1 MEEITSF
8 LSENS
13 VFNVDSLIKFV
24 YSKMKNKSYHHR
36 IHYRNYDEN
45 LIQLYT
51 ESSQE
56 HTKWPIFNACRSIV
70 IDKLQ
75 NKIISY
81 SHPNIE
87 YLEYEVAKQY
97 LQESANQKFTE
108 SHEGTLISIFHHNNK
123 WYYGTRRQLDMY
135 MTNNISYGKKS
146 ELSHG
151 EMFEDA
157 LSKLEI
163 TIDEFESSL
172 TIGNFGSLDAG
183 PAAMRYTEARLA
195 SAAMAM
201 VAEADE
207 DTVDFGANYDGQLSE
222 PLVLPAAYPNL
233 LVNGGSGIAV
243 GMATNMA
250 PHNLGEVIAA
260 TKFLIENPAATVKQL
275 MNYVPGPDFPTG
287 GEIVGLE
294 GVREAYATG
303 KGSFK
308 VRASVEIEK
317 VTSRK
322 MGIVIKE
329 LPFTIGPEK
338 VVERIAALVKNKKI
352 QGISDIIDL
361 TDGQTGTN
369 VVIEIKN
376 GFEPEAVLEQ
386 LYALT
391 PMEDAFSINAVALVK
406 GKPQTLGLKE
416 LLKVFIEHR
425 IEVVRRRSEFRKA
438 KAQSRLT
445 LVDGLL
451 KAIIDIDKVIKIIRA
466 SDDAAQAKDKLIKD
480 FKLNDEQATYILDM
494 PLRRLTKMSKL
505 ELETEQK
512 QLKETIAELT
522 KLLKS
527 EDAIKAQVSAELTAI
542 SKSFAT
548 PRKTRIGAA

>member
-1 MEEITSF
+1 MATTPTKSKVKKATGPKPGEYPGKIVDIDVSKEVSESF
-8 LSENS
+8 LEYAYS
-13 VFNVDSLIKFV
+13 VI
-24 YSKMKNKSYHHR
+24 YSRALPDARDGLKPVHRRILHQMADMGLRPERGHVKSAR
-36 IHYRNYDEN
+36 VVGE
-45 LIQLYT
+45 
-51 ESSQE
+51 
-56 HTKWPIFNACRSIV
+56 V
-70 IDKLQ
+70 MGKL
-75 NKIISY
+75 
-81 SHPNIE
+81 HP
-87 YLEYEVAKQY
+87 
-97 LQESANQKFTE
+97 
-108 SHEGTLISIFHHNNK
+108 
-123 WYYGTRRQLDMY
+123 
-135 MTNNISYGKKS
+135 
-146 ELSHG
+146 HG
-151 EMFEDA
+151 DGAIYDA
-157 LSKLEI
+157 LVRMAQSFSMRLPL
-163 TIDEFESSL
+163 IDGH
-172 TIGNFGSLDAG
+172 GNFGSLDAG

-195 SAAMAM
+195 TAAMAM

-207 DTVDFGANYDGQLSE
+207 DTVDFGPNYDGQLSE

-260 TKFLIENPAATVKQL
+260 TKFLIENPSATLKQL
-275 MNYVPGPDFPTG
+275 MKYIPGPDFPTG
-287 GEIVGLE
+287 GELVGLE

-303 KGSFK
+303 KGTFK
-308 VRASVEIEK
+308 VRASVEVEK
-317 VTSRK
+317 VSSRK

-338 VVERIAALVKNKKI
+338 VVERIAALVKSKKI

-369 VVIEIKN
+369 VVIELKN
-376 GFEPEAVLEQ
+376 GFEAVKVLEQ

-391 PMEDAFSINAVALVK
+391 PMEDGFSINAVALVK
-406 GKPQTLGLKE
+406 GRPQTLGLKE

-425 IEVVRRRSEFRKA
+425 IEVERRRSEFRKG

-451 KAIIDIDKVIKIIRA
+451 KAIIDIDKVIKIIRS
-466 SDDAAQAKDKLIKD
+466 SDDVATAKEKLIKE
-480 FKLNDEQATYILDM
+480 FKLNDEQVTYILDM

-512 QLKETIAELT
+512 ELKSLIAELT

-527 EDAIKAQVSAELTAI
+527 EDAIKLQVSDELTAVA
-542 SKSFAT
+542 KSFAT

>member
-1 MEEITSF
+1 MATTPTKSKVKKTTGPKPGEYPGKIVDIDVSKEVSESF
-8 LSENS
+8 LEYAYS
-13 VFNVDSLIKFV
+13 VI
-24 YSKMKNKSYHHR
+24 YSRALPDARDGLKPVHRRILHQMADMGLRPERGHVKSAR
-36 IHYRNYDEN
+36 VVGE
-45 LIQLYT
+45 
-51 ESSQE
+51 
-56 HTKWPIFNACRSIV
+56 V
-70 IDKLQ
+70 MGKL
-75 NKIISY
+75 
-81 SHPNIE
+81 HP
-87 YLEYEVAKQY
+87 
-97 LQESANQKFTE
+97 
-108 SHEGTLISIFHHNNK
+108 
-123 WYYGTRRQLDMY
+123 
-135 MTNNISYGKKS
+135 
-146 ELSHG
+146 HG
-151 EMFEDA
+151 DGAIYDA
-157 LSKLEI
+157 LVRMAQSFSMRLPL
-163 TIDEFESSL
+163 IDGH
-172 TIGNFGSLDAG
+172 GNFGSLDAG

-195 SAAMAM
+195 TAAMAM

-207 DTVDFGANYDGQLSE
+207 DTVDFGPNYDGQLSE

-260 TKFLIENPAATVKQL
+260 TKFLIENPSATLKQL
-275 MNYVPGPDFPTG
+275 MKYIPGPDFPTG
-287 GEIVGLE
+287 GELVGLE

-303 KGSFK
+303 KGTFK
-308 VRASVEIEK
+308 VRASVEVEK
-317 VTSRK
+317 VSSRK

-338 VVERIAALVKNKKI
+338 VVERIAALVKSKKI

-369 VVIEIKN
+369 VVIELKN
-376 GFEPEAVLEQ
+376 GFEAVKVLEQ

-391 PMEDAFSINAVALVK
+391 PMEDGFSINAVALVK
-406 GKPQTLGLKE
+406 GRPQTLGLKE

-425 IEVVRRRSEFRKA
+425 IEVVRRRSEFRKG

-451 KAIIDIDKVIKIIRA
+451 KAIIDIDKVITIIRS
-466 SDDAAQAKDKLIKD
+466 SDDAATAKEKLIKE
-480 FKLNDEQATYILDM
+480 FKLNDEQVTYILDM

-512 QLKETIAELT
+512 ELKSLIAELT

-527 EDAIKAQVSAELTAI
+527 DDAIKLQVSDELTAVA
-542 SKSFAT
+542 KSFAT
-548 PRKTRIGAA
+548 PRKTRIGVA

>member
-1 MEEITSF
+1 MADMGLRPERGH
-8 LSENS
+8 
-13 VFNVDSLIKFV
+13 V
-24 YSKMKNKSYHHR
+24 KSAR
-36 IHYRNYDEN
+36 VVGE
-45 LIQLYT
+45 
-51 ESSQE
+51 
-56 HTKWPIFNACRSIV
+56 V
-70 IDKLQ
+70 MGKL
-75 NKIISY
+75 
-81 SHPNIE
+81 HP
-87 YLEYEVAKQY
+87 
-97 LQESANQKFTE
+97 
-108 SHEGTLISIFHHNNK
+108 
-123 WYYGTRRQLDMY
+123 
-135 MTNNISYGKKS
+135 
-146 ELSHG
+146 HG
-151 EMFEDA
+151 DGAIYDA
-157 LSKLEI
+157 LVRMAQSFSMRLPL
-163 TIDEFESSL
+163 IDGH
-172 TIGNFGSLDAG
+172 GNFGSLDAG

-207 DTVDFGANYDGQLSE
+207 NTVDFGPNYDGQLSE

-260 TKFLIENPAATVKQL
+260 TKFLIENPSATVKQL
-275 MNYVPGPDFPTG
+275 MKFVPGPDFPTG
-287 GEIVGLE
+287 GELVGLD

-317 VTSRK
+317 VSSRK

-338 VVERIAALVKNKKI
+338 VVERIAALVKAKKI
-352 QGISDIIDL
+352 TGISDIIDL

-416 LLKVFIEHR
+416 LLKVFVEHR

-438 KAQSRLT
+438 KAQGRLT

-451 KAIIDIDKVIKIIRA
+451 KAIIDIDKVIKIIRG
-466 SDDAAQAKDKLIKD
+466 SDDAAAAKEKLMKD
-480 FKLNDEQATYILDM
+480 FKLNDEQTTYILDM

-512 QLKETIAELT
+512 ELKATIAELT

-527 EDAIKAQVSAELTAI
+527 EDAIKAQVSDELTAVG
-542 SKSFAT
+542 KSYAT
-548 PRKTRIGAA
+548 ARKTRIGAA

>member
-1 MEEITSF
+1 MG
-8 LSENS
+8 LP
-13 VFNVDSLIKFV
+13 LIDG
-24 YSKMKNKSYHHR
+24 H
-36 IHYRNYDEN
+36 
-45 LIQLYT
+45 
-51 ESSQE
+51 
-56 HTKWPIFNACRSIV
+56 
-70 IDKLQ
+70 
-75 NKIISY
+75 
-81 SHPNIE
+81 
-87 YLEYEVAKQY
+87 
-97 LQESANQKFTE
+97 
-108 SHEGTLISIFHHNNK
+108 
-123 WYYGTRRQLDMY
+123 
-135 MTNNISYGKKS
+135 
-146 ELSHG
+146 
-151 EMFEDA
+151 
-157 LSKLEI
+157 
-163 TIDEFESSL
+163 
-172 TIGNFGSLDAG
+172 GNFGSLDAG

-195 SAAMAM
+195 PAAMSM

-207 DTVDFGANYDGQLSE
+207 DTVDFGPNYDGQLSE
-222 PLVLPAAYPNL
+222 PVVLPAAYPNL

-260 TKFLIENPAATVKQL
+260 TKFLIENPTATIKQL
-275 MNYVPGPDFPTG
+275 MKFIPGPDFPTG
-287 GEIVGLE
+287 GEIVGLD

-317 VTSRK
+317 VSTRK

-329 LPFTIGPEK
+329 LPYTIGPEK
-338 VVERIAALVKNKKI
+338 VVERIAALVKAKKI

-361 TDGQTGTN
+361 SDGQTGTN

-376 GFEPEAVLEQ
+376 GFEPEEVLEK

-391 PMEDAFSINAVALVK
+391 PMEDAFAINAVALVK

-416 LLKVFIEHR
+416 LLRVFIDHR

-438 KAQSRLT
+438 KAESRLG

-451 KAIIDIDKVIKIIRA
+451 KAIIDIDKVIKIIRG
-466 SDDAAQAKDKLIKD
+466 SDDAAQAKEKLIKD

-494 PLRRLTKMSKL
+494 PLRRLTKMSKI

-512 QLKETIAELT
+512 ELKAVIAELT

-527 EDAIKAQVSAELTAI
+527 EDAIKAQVSDELTAVG
-542 SKSFAT
+542 KSFAIA
-548 PRKTRIGAA
+548 RRTRIGAA

>member
-1 MEEITSF
+1 MR
-8 LSENS
+8 LP
-13 VFNVDSLIKFV
+13 LIDG
-24 YSKMKNKSYHHR
+24 H
-36 IHYRNYDEN
+36 
-45 LIQLYT
+45 
-51 ESSQE
+51 
-56 HTKWPIFNACRSIV
+56 
-70 IDKLQ
+70 
-75 NKIISY
+75 
-81 SHPNIE
+81 
-87 YLEYEVAKQY
+87 
-97 LQESANQKFTE
+97 
-108 SHEGTLISIFHHNNK
+108 
-123 WYYGTRRQLDMY
+123 
-135 MTNNISYGKKS
+135 
-146 ELSHG
+146 
-151 EMFEDA
+151 
-157 LSKLEI
+157 
-163 TIDEFESSL
+163 
-172 TIGNFGSLDAG
+172 GNFGSLDAG

-195 SAAMAM
+195 TAAMAM

-207 DTVDFGANYDGQLSE
+207 DTVDFGPNYDGQLSE

-260 TKFLIENPAATVKQL
+260 TKFLIENPTATVKQL
-275 MNYVPGPDFPTG
+275 MKFVPGPDFPTG
-287 GEIVGLE
+287 GEIVGLD

-308 VRASVEIEK
+308 VRATVEIEK

-406 GKPQTLGLKE
+406 GKPQTLGIKE
-416 LLKVFIEHR
+416 LLRVFIDHR

-438 KAQSRLT
+438 KAEGRLT

-466 SDDAAQAKDKLIKD
+466 SDDASAAKEKLMKD
-480 FKLNDEQATYILDM
+480 FKLNEEQTTYILDM

-512 QLKETIAELT
+512 ELKATIAELT

-527 EDAIKAQVSAELTAI
+527 EDAIKAQVSDELTAVG
-542 SKSFAT
+542 KSFAT

>member
-1 MEEITSF
+1 MAKAPKAVLPKPGENPGRIIDIDVSQEMSESF
-8 LSENS
+8 LEYAYSVIYSRALPDARDGLKPVQRRILHQMSEMGLRPEKGHVKCARAVGEVMGKLHPHGDGAIYDAMVRMAQAFS
-13 VFNVDSLIKFV
+13 MRLPLIDG
-24 YSKMKNKSYHHR
+24 H
-36 IHYRNYDEN
+36 
-45 LIQLYT
+45 
-51 ESSQE
+51 
-56 HTKWPIFNACRSIV
+56 
-70 IDKLQ
+70 
-75 NKIISY
+75 
-81 SHPNIE
+81 
-87 YLEYEVAKQY
+87 
-97 LQESANQKFTE
+97 
-108 SHEGTLISIFHHNNK
+108 
-123 WYYGTRRQLDMY
+123 
-135 MTNNISYGKKS
+135 
-146 ELSHG
+146 
-151 EMFEDA
+151 
-157 LSKLEI
+157 
-163 TIDEFESSL
+163 
-172 TIGNFGSLDAG
+172 GNFGSLDAG

-207 DTVDFGANYDGQLSE
+207 NTVDFGPNYDGQLAE

-260 TKFLIENPAATVKQL
+260 TKFLIENPSATVKQL
-275 MNYVPGPDFPTG
+275 MKYVPGPDFPTG
-287 GEIVGLE
+287 GELVGLE

-317 VTSRK
+317 VSTRK

-338 VVERIAALVKNKKI
+338 VVERIAALVKAKKI

-438 KAQSRLT
+438 KAEARLT

-451 KAIIDIDKVIKIIRA
+451 KAIIDIDKVIKIIRG
-466 SDDAAQAKDKLIKD
+466 SDDAAAAKEKLMKD
-480 FKLNDEQATYILDM
+480 FKLNDEQTTYILDM

-512 QLKETIAELT
+512 ELKATIAELT

-527 EDAIKAQVSAELTAI
+527 EDAIKAQVSDELTAVG
-542 SKSFAT
+542 KSYAT
-548 PRKTRIGAA
+548 ARKTRIGAA

>member
-1 MEEITSF
+1 MADMGLRPERGH
-8 LSENS
+8 
-13 VFNVDSLIKFV
+13 V
-24 YSKMKNKSYHHR
+24 KSAR
-36 IHYRNYDEN
+36 VVGE
-45 LIQLYT
+45 
-51 ESSQE
+51 
-56 HTKWPIFNACRSIV
+56 V
-70 IDKLQ
+70 MGKL
-75 NKIISY
+75 
-81 SHPNIE
+81 HP
-87 YLEYEVAKQY
+87 
-97 LQESANQKFTE
+97 
-108 SHEGTLISIFHHNNK
+108 
-123 WYYGTRRQLDMY
+123 
-135 MTNNISYGKKS
+135 
-146 ELSHG
+146 HG
-151 EMFEDA
+151 DGAIYDA
-157 LSKLEI
+157 LVRMAQSFSMRLPL
-163 TIDEFESSL
+163 IDGH
-172 TIGNFGSLDAG
+172 GNFGSLDAG

-207 DTVDFGANYDGQLSE
+207 NTVDFGPNYDGQLAE

-260 TKFLIENPAATVKQL
+260 TNFLIENPSATVKQL
-275 MNYVPGPDFPTG
+275 MKFVPGPDFPTG
-287 GEIVGLE
+287 GELVGLD

-317 VTSRK
+317 VSTRK

-338 VVERIAALVKNKKI
+338 VVERIAALVKAKKI
-352 QGISDIIDL
+352 AGISDIIDL

-438 KAQSRLT
+438 KAEGRLT

-451 KAIIDIDKVIKIIRA
+451 KAIIDIDKVIKIIRG
-466 SDDAAQAKDKLIKD
+466 SDDATAAKEKLMKD
-480 FKLNDEQATYILDM
+480 FKLNDEQTTYILDM

-512 QLKETIAELT
+512 ELKSTIAELA

-527 EDAIKAQVSAELTAI
+527 EDAIKAQVSDELTAVG
-542 SKSFAT
+542 KSFAT

>member
-1 MEEITSF
+1 MADMGLRPERGH
-8 LSENS
+8 
-13 VFNVDSLIKFV
+13 V
-24 YSKMKNKSYHHR
+24 KSAR
-36 IHYRNYDEN
+36 VVGE
-45 LIQLYT
+45 
-51 ESSQE
+51 
-56 HTKWPIFNACRSIV
+56 V
-70 IDKLQ
+70 MGKL
-75 NKIISY
+75 
-81 SHPNIE
+81 HP
-87 YLEYEVAKQY
+87 
-97 LQESANQKFTE
+97 
-108 SHEGTLISIFHHNNK
+108 
-123 WYYGTRRQLDMY
+123 
-135 MTNNISYGKKS
+135 
-146 ELSHG
+146 HG
-151 EMFEDA
+151 DGAIYDA
-157 LSKLEI
+157 LVRMAQSFSMRLPL
-163 TIDEFESSL
+163 IDGH
-172 TIGNFGSLDAG
+172 GNFGSLDAG

-207 DTVDFGANYDGQLSE
+207 NTVDFGPNYDGQLAE

-260 TKFLIENPAATVKQL
+260 TKYLIENPTATVKQL
-275 MNYVPGPDFPTG
+275 MKFVPGPDFPTG
-287 GEIVGLE
+287 GELVGLD

-317 VTSRK
+317 VSTRK

-338 VVERIAALVKNKKI
+338 VVERIAALVKAKKI
-352 QGISDIIDL
+352 AGISDIIDL

-369 VVIEIKN
+369 VVIELKN

-438 KAQSRLT
+438 KAEGRLT

-451 KAIIDIDKVIKIIRA
+451 KAIIDIDKVIKIIRG
-466 SDDAAQAKDKLIKD
+466 SDDAAAAKEKLMKD
-480 FKLNDEQATYILDM
+480 FKLNDEQTTYILDM

-512 QLKETIAELT
+512 ELKSTIAELA

-527 EDAIKAQVSAELTAI
+527 EDAIKAQVSDELTAVG
-542 SKSFAT
+542 KSYAT
-548 PRKTRIGAA
+548 ARKTRIGAA

>member
-1 MEEITSF
+1 MG
-8 LSENS
+8 LP
-13 VFNVDSLIKFV
+13 LIDG
-24 YSKMKNKSYHHR
+24 H
-36 IHYRNYDEN
+36 
-45 LIQLYT
+45 
-51 ESSQE
+51 
-56 HTKWPIFNACRSIV
+56 
-70 IDKLQ
+70 
-75 NKIISY
+75 
-81 SHPNIE
+81 
-87 YLEYEVAKQY
+87 
-97 LQESANQKFTE
+97 
-108 SHEGTLISIFHHNNK
+108 
-123 WYYGTRRQLDMY
+123 
-135 MTNNISYGKKS
+135 
-146 ELSHG
+146 
-151 EMFEDA
+151 
-157 LSKLEI
+157 
-163 TIDEFESSL
+163 
-172 TIGNFGSLDAG
+172 GNFGSLDAG

-195 SAAMAM
+195 PAAMSM

-207 DTVDFGANYDGQLSE
+207 DTVDFGPNYDGQLSE
-222 PLVLPAAYPNL
+222 PVVLPAAYPNL

-260 TKFLIENPAATVKQL
+260 TKFLIENPTATVKQL
-275 MNYVPGPDFPTG
+275 MKFMPGPDFPTG
-287 GEIVGLE
+287 GEIVGLD

-329 LPFTIGPEK
+329 LPYTIGPEK
-338 VVERIAALVKNKKI
+338 VVERIAALVKAKKI

-361 TDGQTGTN
+361 SDGQTGTN

-376 GFEPEAVLEQ
+376 GFEPEEVLEK

-391 PMEDAFSINAVALVK
+391 PMEDAFAINAVALVK

-416 LLKVFIEHR
+416 LLRVFIDHR
-425 IEVVRRRSEFRKA
+425 IEVVRRRSEYRKA
-438 KAQSRLT
+438 KAEGRLG

-451 KAIIDIDKVIKIIRA
+451 KAIIDIDKVIKIIRS

-480 FKLNDEQATYILDM
+480 FKLNEEQATYILDM
-494 PLRRLTKMSKL
+494 PLRRLTKMSKI

-512 QLKETIAELT
+512 ELKAVIAELT

-527 EDAIKAQVSAELTAI
+527 EEAIKAQVSAELTAVG
-542 SKSFAT
+542 KSFAT
-548 PRKTRIGAA
+548 PRRTRIGAA

>member
-1 MEEITSF
+1 MADMGLRPERGH
-8 LSENS
+8 
-13 VFNVDSLIKFV
+13 V
-24 YSKMKNKSYHHR
+24 KSAR
-36 IHYRNYDEN
+36 VVGE
-45 LIQLYT
+45 
-51 ESSQE
+51 
-56 HTKWPIFNACRSIV
+56 V
-70 IDKLQ
+70 MGKL
-75 NKIISY
+75 
-81 SHPNIE
+81 HP
-87 YLEYEVAKQY
+87 
-97 LQESANQKFTE
+97 
-108 SHEGTLISIFHHNNK
+108 
-123 WYYGTRRQLDMY
+123 
-135 MTNNISYGKKS
+135 
-146 ELSHG
+146 HG
-151 EMFEDA
+151 DGAIYDA
-157 LSKLEI
+157 LVRMAQSFSMGLPL
-163 TIDEFESSL
+163 IDGH
-172 TIGNFGSLDAG
+172 GNFGSLDAG

-195 SAAMAM
+195 TAAMAM

-207 DTVDFGANYDGQLSE
+207 DTVDFGPNYDGQILE

-260 TKFLIENPAATVKQL
+260 TKHLIDNPKATINQL
-275 MNYVPGPDFPTG
+275 MKFVPGPDFPTG
-287 GEIVGLE
+287 GELVGLE

-308 VRASVEIEK
+308 VRATVEINK

-338 VVERIAALVKNKKI
+338 VVERIADLVKAKKI

-361 TDGQTGTN
+361 SDGQTGTN
-369 VVIEIKN
+369 VVIELKN
-376 GFEPEAVLEQ
+376 GFEPENVLEQ
-386 LYALT
+386 LFKLT

-416 LLKVFIEHR
+416 LLQVFIEHR

-438 KAQSRLT
+438 KAQARLT

-451 KAIIDIDKVIKIIRA
+451 KAIIDIDKVIKIIRS
-466 SDDAAQAKDKLIKD
+466 SDDASTAKESLIKG

-505 ELETEQK
+505 ELESEQK
-512 QLKETIAELT
+512 ELAKTIAALVA
-522 KLLKS
+522 LLKS
-527 EDAIKAQVSAELTAI
+527 EENIKKQVSDELTAVG
-542 SKSFAT
+542 KSFAI
-548 PRKTRIGAA
+548 PRRTRIGKA

>member
-1 MEEITSF
+1 MATTPTKSKVKKATGPKPGEYPGKIVDIDVSKEVSESF
-8 LSENS
+8 LEYAYS
-13 VFNVDSLIKFV
+13 VI
-24 YSKMKNKSYHHR
+24 YSRALPDARDGLKPVHRRILHQMADMGLRPERGHVKSAR
-36 IHYRNYDEN
+36 VVGE
-45 LIQLYT
+45 
-51 ESSQE
+51 
-56 HTKWPIFNACRSIV
+56 V
-70 IDKLQ
+70 MGKL
-75 NKIISY
+75 
-81 SHPNIE
+81 HP
-87 YLEYEVAKQY
+87 
-97 LQESANQKFTE
+97 
-108 SHEGTLISIFHHNNK
+108 
-123 WYYGTRRQLDMY
+123 
-135 MTNNISYGKKS
+135 
-146 ELSHG
+146 HG
-151 EMFEDA
+151 DGAIYDA
-157 LSKLEI
+157 LVRMAQSFSMRLPL
-163 TIDEFESSL
+163 IDGH
-172 TIGNFGSLDAG
+172 GNFGSLDAG

-195 SAAMAM
+195 TAAMAM

-207 DTVDFGANYDGQLSE
+207 DTVDFGPNYDGQLSE

-260 TKFLIENPAATVKQL
+260 TKFLIENPSATLKQL
-275 MNYVPGPDFPTG
+275 MKYIPGPDFPTG
-287 GEIVGLE
+287 GELVGLE

-303 KGSFK
+303 KGTFK
-308 VRASVEIEK
+308 VRASVEVEK
-317 VTSRK
+317 VSSRK

-338 VVERIAALVKNKKI
+338 VVERIAALVKSKKI

-369 VVIEIKN
+369 VVIELKN
-376 GFEPEAVLEQ
+376 GFEAVKVLEQ

-391 PMEDAFSINAVALVK
+391 PMEDGFSINAVALVK
-406 GKPQTLGLKE
+406 GRPQTLGLKE

-425 IEVVRRRSEFRKA
+425 IEVVRRRSEFRKG

-451 KAIIDIDKVIKIIRA
+451 KAIIDIDKVIKIIRS
-466 SDDAAQAKDKLIKD
+466 SDDVATAKEKLIKE
-480 FKLNDEQATYILDM
+480 FKLNYEQFTYILDM

-512 QLKETIAELT
+512 ELKSLIAELT

-527 EDAIKAQVSAELTAI
+527 EDAIKLQVSDELTAVA
-542 SKSFAT
+542 KSFAT